1 VPDIDDDAECRART
15 GIGGPGFG
23 TRRMRSGTGERSR
36 NPQDAQQPQHD
47 RGSPICPLASHAQNM
62 ARSMAGEAIA
72 VNGSSRE
79 CPL

>member
-1 VPDIDDDAECRART
+1 
-15 GIGGPGFG
+15 
-23 TRRMRSGTGERSR
+23 
-36 NPQDAQQPQHD
+36 
-47 RGSPICPLASHAQNM
+47 M